1 MFYLFFCIR
10 NAKLLH
16 MGDHPHSIQRNDP
29 YLRRANW
36 TRSTV
41 AACNTLYVCV
51 CCVPGIW
58 STSLCPPTLAQTTTL
73 RRVPTTS
80 TLRWLL
86 RGLQLSCPKQRS
98 SPSSS
103 TQLTELT
110 LGTRS
115 VTDYPKLQVYCSVVI
130 KELFLAFSWAQD
142 YSYDIVNVL
151 KWLSLHRSVFQQ
163 HQRAHDDPVALKYS
177 FHDVITAGHDAPV
190 KLRVLQNR
198 CLVPGWYAIHLE
210 RWLNYYHS
218 SQVPW
223 VYSYT

>member
-1 MFYLFFCIR
+1 MADQPQCV
-10 NAKLLH
+10 
-16 MGDHPHSIQRNDP
+16 QRVS
-29 YLRRANW
+29 LSTSANV
-36 TRSTV
+36 TRSTK

-51 CCVPGIW
+51 CCMLGIW
-58 STSLCPPTLAQTTTL
+58 STSLCPPTPVQTTTL
-73 RRVPTTS
+73 RRVPITL

-86 RGLQLSCPKQRS
+86 RGLQLSFPKPKS

-103 TQLTELT
+103 TQQTELT

-115 VTDYPKLQVYCSVVI
+115 VTSNALSDSKCKKCYQEFI
-130 KELFLAFSWAQD
+130 LAPS
-142 YSYDIVNVL
+142 
-151 KWLSLHRSVFQQ
+151 SLNESPQFYFPQ

-210 RWLNYYHS
+210 RWLNHYHS
-218 SQVPW
+218 SQVP
-223 VYSYT
+223 